1 MNDTTLR
8 QWRLF
13 LAVAETGS
21 VAAAADTVALTQ
33 PAVSQAL
40 AGLETRLDTILFDR
54 VGRGLRINVAGR
66 QLLPEARALLAQ
78 AARCEALFET
88 PLLEVSLAATHTLGS
103 YYLPAGLAACRQRH
117 PDARVSM
124 QVVNTDAAVRLL
136 LDMEVDLAFVEG
148 PVSHRLLKVHRWR
161 DDVLVRVVAADRHGQ
176 LGDDSSHWPW
186 VMREPGSGTR
196 NVIEQR
202 LADAF
207 PPAQR
212 VLQLG
217 SGEAVRQAI
226 LAGAGVGYVSEVA
239 AATALR
245 DGRLKTVPG
254 AQSRL
259 VRPLY
264 RLHHRQ
270 RGRGAGEAAL
280 LAALSESSGDYKP

>member
-21 VAAAADTVALTQ
+21 VAAAAETVALTQ

-40 AGLETRLDTILFDR
+40 AGLEARLETALFDR
-54 VGRGLRINVAGR
+54 VGRGLRINAAGR

-78 AARCEALFET
+78 AARCETLFQT

-103 YYLPAGLAACRQRH
+103 YYLPGHLAAFRQRY

-148 PVSHRLLKVHRWR
+148 PVSHRLLSVHRWR
-161 DDVLVRVVAADRHGQ
+161 DDVLVRVVAADIQGQ
-176 LGDDSSHWPW
+176 LGEDPARWPW

-202 LADAF
+202 LAAAF

-226 LAGAGVGYVSEVA
+226 LAGAGVGYVSEA
-239 AATALR
+239 AAAAALR
-245 DGRLKTVPG
+245 DGRLKMMAG

-270 RGRGAGEAAL
+270 RGSSAGERAL
-280 LAALSESSGDYKP
+280 LAAMAEPPD

>member
-21 VAAAADTVALTQ
+21 VAAAAEAVALTQ

-40 AGLETRLDTILFDR
+40 AGLEARLDTALFDR
-54 VGRGLRINVAGR
+54 VGRGLRINAAGR

-78 AARCEALFET
+78 ATRCETLFQA
-88 PLLEVSLAATHTLGS
+88 PVLEVSLAATHTLGS
-103 YYLPAGLAACRQRH
+103 YYLPARLAAFRQRH
-117 PDARVSM
+117 PDARVDM

-136 LDMEVDLAFVEG
+136 LDMAVDLAFVEG
-148 PVSHRLLKVHRWR
+148 PVSHRLLSVHRWH
-161 DDVLVRVVAADRHGQ
+161 DDVLLRVVAADRQ
-176 LGDDSSHWPW
+176 AALGDDPSRWAW

-239 AATALR
+239 AAAALR

-270 RGRGAGEAAL
+270 RGSGAGERAL
-280 LAALSESSGDYKP
+280 LASMAGPAD